1 MPAKPREARMRSDRP
16 AFFRPAEMFWYAT
29 WGRWSLAS
37 VGEDSIQI
45 ALRRCG
51 TIGRRRLG
59 RRRPTEGETLHA
71 ERGLVERDLLVA
83 AELVGQLLPGRRD
96 IVGALLRRGLA
107 GEGLRQLVLGEA
119 VILEDAGD
127 ARLDRPVRVV
137 VGVELRVEI
146 VGD

>member
-1 MPAKPREARMRSDRP
+1 MAIAPAAWSSWNSRMPAKPREARMRSDRP
-16 AFFRPAEMFWYAT
+16 ALFRPAEMLWDAT
-29 WGRWSLAS
+29 WGRWSLTS

-59 RRRPTEGETLHA
+59 RRRPAEGETLHA

-107 GEGLRQLVLGEA
+107 GEGLRQLVLGQA

-127 ARLDRPVRVV
+127 ARLDR
-137 VGVELRVEI
+137 
-146 VGD
+146 